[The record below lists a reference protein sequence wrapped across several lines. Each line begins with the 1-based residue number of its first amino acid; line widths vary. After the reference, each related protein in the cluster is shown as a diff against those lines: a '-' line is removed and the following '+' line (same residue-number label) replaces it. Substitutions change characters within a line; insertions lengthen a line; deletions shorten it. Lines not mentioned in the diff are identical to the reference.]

1 MTPARSTIA
10 VIDTH
15 PARASIIEEGLRKE
29 GYHDVH
35 VLTGMHGLAA
45 RLSQI
50 TPDVIIMDLGHPNR
64 DMLEDM
70 LQVARAVKRPI
81 AMFVDK
87 SDHASMEAA
96 IEAGVSAYVV
106 DGFRQDRV
114 RSIMEMAVSRF
125 NAYSRLERE
134 LEDARSALAGRD
146 AVDKAKR
153 LLMKTRGVDENAAYT
168 LLRTTAM
175 NQNRKIAEV
184 AESLLMS
191 ASLLGG
197 KDGE

>member
-1 MTPARSTIA
+1 
-10 VIDTH
+10 
-15 PARASIIEEGLRKE
+15 
-29 GYHDVH
+29 
-35 VLTGMHGLAA
+35 
-45 RLSQI
+45 
-50 TPDVIIMDLGHPNR
+50 MDLGHPNR

>member
-1 MTPARSTIA
+1 MAITVDIYEDNKNLSTSLRLLIN
-10 VIDTH
+10 
-15 PARASIIEEGLRKE
+15 ASN
-29 GYHDVH
+29 D
-35 VLTGMHGLAA
+35 
-45 RLSQI
+45 LSVSGAYFDCLNILENTRQNR
-50 TPDVIIMDLGHPNR
+50 PDVIIMDLGHPNR